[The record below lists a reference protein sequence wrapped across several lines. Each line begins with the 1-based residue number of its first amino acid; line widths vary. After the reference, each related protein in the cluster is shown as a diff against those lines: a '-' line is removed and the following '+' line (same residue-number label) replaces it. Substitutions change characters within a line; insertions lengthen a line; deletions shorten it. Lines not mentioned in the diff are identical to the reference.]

1 MSTALYRR
9 YRPETFDEV
18 IGQEHVTEP
27 LKAAIERGR
36 INHAYLFSGP
46 RGCGKTTSARILARC
61 LNCEKGP
68 TPVPC
73 GECPSCLDLANG
85 GPGSLDVVEI
95 DAASHNG
102 VDDAR
107 DLRERAI
114 YAPARDR
121 YKVFILDEAHMVTS
135 QGFNALLKIVE
146 EPPPHIKFIFAT
158 TEPEKVIGTIRSRTH
173 HYPFRLVPPE
183 ALGNYL
189 EELCRREDVQ
199 VDKGVLPLVVRAG
212 GGSVRDT
219 LSVLDQL
226 IAGSGPGGVDYATAV
241 ALLGY
246 TPDSLLSDIVD
257 AFSAGDGAGVY
268 RAIERVIESGQDPRR
283 FVEDLLERMRD
294 LIVIHAA
301 PEAAHA
307 FLPEVPPDRL
317 ERLTLQARG
326 FGQAE
331 LSRAAD
337 ILNQGLTEMS
347 GATSPR
353 LQLELI
359 AARILLPA
367 SGRSRDAVLSR
378 VERME
383 RRIGMSASGAGGTVP
398 GATEPASAGA
408 GSMGAGTTGAGQ
420 SGGAASTGGPGAGQG
435 GGQPGGAG
443 QHGGG
448 HVSDGTGAQGSGQ
461 SSPQSAQAG
470 GPSSMGAQ
478 APAGGQSPAP
488 DDFDEL
494 TAIAAAAESM
504 LNDTPAAEPRGAAQ
518 SGGPQAG
525 AGQPPGARQQPDGR
539 SGGAQQGEP
548 SPHETSTRDSL
559 PRESR
564 PDSEP
569 GPSRHDSSQREARPA
584 PEPGGSQPQEY
595 SGPDRDPRPEAA
607 PRQETGSGH
616 EASSRPEQASSQRSD
631 QRGGD
636 LADGS
641 RADDSHAA
649 DGRGHADGRAR
660 GAADVRTGALNQTRY
675 EESSSGQGAQRGN
688 GNGSPESSDRDASTS
703 VDESTPA
710 AAQASS
716 AVPSSDGMGAGGVSG
731 VGGGDSGT
739 GGVGAGGIGGEI
751 EAIRRAWPNILAA
764 VEKRSRLTRAIIAA
778 NAIPQ
783 SFSDGVVYLGFNNA
797 GSVQGFQ
804 QRDHAAKLAM
814 AINDVLGI
822 DARIDI
828 GDVGRIGGNSGGPVS
843 SGGSAPTGGQG
854 SPASQQNRG
863 PGSDFRRPSPE
874 EVAAVVGTR
883 EVDKPQVDREKFW
896 ETGDAPQGPWSSDD
910 EEGETAPRPEP
921 ADDSALTASTPDET
935 DKGASPGADGEA
947 TGTDGVASNIPDAAP
962 NVEDASAREDMQTAA
977 GSEPVFG
984 GDSDDAGQGI
994 DGSGD
999 THRNSDS
1006 AASNDDDLVVPDLS
1020 DEDFFGPSTGSGHA
1034 TASEPPAS
1042 QRNASDSVPVHDARS
1057 TDAESS
1063 GAQATD
1069 LQSTMGQSSQSAESG
1084 SANDGSTHRTDEVG
1098 EEPMEYVQ
1106 PRWEEP
1112 VWHDAP
1118 QQSGPTDGEMDSTS
1132 AGSGAVDVGAVV
1144 VPPPED
1150 DDLDYLGAYADP
1162 DADFTGQGGA
1172 APGAGQ
1178 AGVAPGSNDASNRTG
1193 NQPSSQPAGGGAK
1206 PFKSRFAA
1214 IAERHGMDAGAYSAP
1229 SAPPR
1234 NPTPTP
1240 TSASEAP
1247 GSGPVEDEYDPET
1260 DLDIT
1265 DAPQVGVAV
1274 IAKVLGGEIIDERD
1288 V

>member
-18 IGQEHVTEP
+18 IGQEHVTDP

-61 LNCEKGP
+61 LNCVQGP

-73 GECPSCLDLANG
+73 GECPSCQDLANG

-183 ALGNYL
+183 ALGNYMDD
-189 EELCRREDVQ
+189 LCSREGVQ
-199 VDKGVLPLVVRAG
+199 VAKGVLPLVVRAG

-226 IAGSGPGGVDYATAV
+226 IAGSGPDGVDYAGAI

-257 AFSAGDGAGVY
+257 AFSAGDGGGVY
-268 RAIERVIESGQDPRR
+268 RAVERVIESGQDPRR

-294 LIVIHAA
+294 LIVINAA

-326 FGQAE
+326 FGQGE

-337 ILNQGLTEMS
+337 LLNQGLTEMS

-359 AARILLPA
+359 CARILLPG

-383 RRIGMSASGAGGTVP
+383 RRIGMSASGTAANIPPAQQEGAVHSGGSTQ
-398 GATEPASAGA
+398 
-408 GSMGAGTTGAGQ
+408 Q
-420 SGGAASTGGPGAGQG
+420 SGSAQPGGFTQQG
-435 GGQPGGAG
+435 GGQGSA
-443 QHGGG
+443 
-448 HVSDGTGAQGSGQ
+448 AQTD
-461 SSPQSAQAG
+461 SA
-470 GPSSMGAQ
+470 
-478 APAGGQSPAP
+478 SPAQERTQTAQTP
-488 DDFDEL
+488 SGAPRDDFDDLAEM
-494 TAIAAAAESM
+494 AVAAESM
-504 LNDTPAAEPRGAAQ
+504 LNEPPRSAPANRSQEDPSQSADTPQSASGAADEQTPGRGAQDTRSTAPSGAAPREQRVSEPEPQEQTARTRDAQ
-518 SGGPQAG
+518 TPGQQTPDAQAPSPQTPAPQTASPQVHDGESASGPSQKTASEADSAPEGDAVAG
-525 AGQPPGARQQPDGR
+525 AG
-539 SGGAQQGEP
+539 
-548 SPHETSTRDSL
+548 
-559 PRESR
+559 
-564 PDSEP
+564 
-569 GPSRHDSSQREARPA
+569 
-584 PEPGGSQPQEY
+584 
-595 SGPDRDPRPEAA
+595 
-607 PRQETGSGH
+607 
-616 EASSRPEQASSQRSD
+616 
-631 QRGGD
+631 
-636 LADGS
+636 
-641 RADDSHAA
+641 
-649 DGRGHADGRAR
+649 
-660 GAADVRTGALNQTRY
+660 N
-675 EESSSGQGAQRGN
+675 
-688 GNGSPESSDRDASTS
+688 
-703 VDESTPA
+703 
-710 AAQASS
+710 
-716 AVPSSDGMGAGGVSG
+716 
-731 VGGGDSGT
+731 
-739 GGVGAGGIGGEI
+739 IGGEI
-751 EAIRRAWPNILAA
+751 EAIRRAWPSILAA

-822 DARIDI
+822 QARIDI
-828 GDVGRIGGNSGGPVS
+828 GDVGRIGGNSGGNS
-843 SGGSAPTGGQG
+843 GSASGGKGASAPVMNDSTG
-854 SPASQQNRG
+854 SRG
-863 PGSDFRRPSPE
+863 PAPSQRRPSPQ

-883 EVDKPQVDREKFW
+883 EVDKPQVDHEKFW
-896 ETGDAPQGPWSSDD
+896 EPGGSPQGPWSDDD
-910 EEGETAPRPEP
+910 EEGEPPAVHETPQPPTDSEPSFDASRDAHDSPNSQAEP
-921 ADDSALTASTPDET
+921 ADEPASRERSTTNAQSVSDRAPAPDLAPVSADHSHVTEES
-935 DKGASPGADGEA
+935 
-947 TGTDGVASNIPDAAP
+947 
-962 NVEDASAREDMQTAA
+962 A
-977 GSEPVFG
+977 GSEAPAVEAPASPAPVSG
-984 GDSDDAGQGI
+984 EGVADA
-994 DGSGD
+994 DV
-999 THRNSDS
+999 
-1006 AASNDDDLVVPDLS
+1006 VVPDLS
-1020 DEDFFGPSTGSGHA
+1020 DDDFFSDHSAAASDQQPDTDPQADTDLQSGHA
-1034 TASEPPAS
+1034 TQAVSDGPGPP
-1042 QRNASDSVPVHDARS
+1042 DA
-1057 TDAESS
+1057 S
-1063 GAQATD
+1063 GAPDAPT
-1069 LQSTMGQSSQSAESG
+1069 
-1084 SANDGSTHRTDEVG
+1084 
-1098 EEPMEYVQ
+1098 EYVQ

-1112 VWHDAP
+1112 TWHDAP
-1118 QQSGPTDGEMDSTS
+1118 SEAAPTHSDPPGAETEPSDPIDESTS
-1132 AGSGAVDVGAVV
+1132 AGSGAVEVGALV

-1150 DDLDYLGAYADP
+1150 DDLDVLGDYAD
-1162 DADFTGQGGA
+1162 ADLGMPESA
-1172 APGAGQ
+1172 A
-1178 AGVAPGSNDASNRTG
+1178 
-1193 NQPSSQPAGGGAK
+1193 QPPPRSQPQAPSAQSARPQGNGGAK

-1214 IAERHGMDAGAYSAP
+1214 LAEKHGGNTSQP
-1229 SAPPR
+1229 SAETAGDGYPP
-1234 NPTPTP
+1234 N
-1240 TSASEAP
+1240 AG
-1247 GSGPVEDEYDPET
+1247 GSVSGGGAIDADVDAQPQNAGTDEDEYDPET
-1260 DLDIT
+1260 DLDVSE
-1265 DAPQVGVAV
+1265 APQIGVAV
-1274 IAKVLGGEIIDERD
+1274 IARVLGGEIIDERE

>member
-18 IGQEHVTEP
+18 IGQEHVTDP

-61 LNCEKGP
+61 LNCEQGP

-73 GECPSCLDLANG
+73 GECPSCRDLANG

-189 EELCRREDVQ
+189 EELCARENVQ
-199 VDKGVLPLVVRAG
+199 VAKGVLPLVVRAG

-226 IAGSGPGGVDYATAV
+226 IAGSGPDGVDYGRAV

-268 RAIERVIESGQDPRR
+268 RAVERVIESGQDPRR
-283 FVEDLLERMRD
+283 FVEDLLERFRD

-317 ERLTLQARG
+317 ERLTLQANG
-326 FGQAE
+326 FGQGE

-337 ILNQGLTEMS
+337 LLNVGLTEMS

-359 AARILLPA
+359 CARILLPG

-383 RRIGMSASGAGGTVP
+383 RRIGMSATGVAANRPPAQTPDQGADQGAGPGAPAGGT
-398 GATEPASAGA
+398 GQGQAPAADQGHASGRPSAD
-408 GSMGAGTTGAGQ
+408 
-420 SGGAASTGGPGAGQG
+420 GAGQG
-435 GGQPGGAG
+435 
-443 QHGGG
+443 
-448 HVSDGTGAQGSGQ
+448 
-461 SSPQSAQAG
+461 
-470 GPSSMGAQ
+470 Q
-478 APAGGQSPAP
+478 APAANAPAGQSQSAAH
-488 DDFDEL
+488 DDFDDI
-494 TAIAAAAESM
+494 AAMAAAAESM
-504 LNDTPAAEPRGAAQ
+504 LNEPVAQPGQQSEQGQQRHTESEPASQSEPQ
-518 SGGPQAG
+518 SQTADAGP
-525 AGQPPGARQQPDGR
+525 RQQPAEGPRSADVGR
-539 SGGAQQGEP
+539 PAQEQQPSADSSPEP
-548 SPHETSTRDSL
+548 SVEAAGAPRTESQSLQDSQQ
-559 PRESR
+559 RYD
-564 PDSEP
+564 PDGASA
-569 GPSRHDSSQREARPA
+569 PSSATDSAPADQHQRQMTEQAAA
-584 PEPGGSQPQEY
+584 PEATSV
-595 SGPDRDPRPEAA
+595 A
-607 PRQETGSGH
+607 GSG
-616 EASSRPEQASSQRSD
+616 D
-631 QRGGD
+631 
-636 LADGS
+636 
-641 RADDSHAA
+641 
-649 DGRGHADGRAR
+649 
-660 GAADVRTGALNQTRY
+660 
-675 EESSSGQGAQRGN
+675 
-688 GNGSPESSDRDASTS
+688 
-703 VDESTPA
+703 
-710 AAQASS
+710 
-716 AVPSSDGMGAGGVSG
+716 
-731 VGGGDSGT
+731 
-739 GGVGAGGIGGEI
+739 IGGEI
-751 EAIRRAWPNILAA
+751 EAIRRAWPSILAS

-804 QRDHAAKLAM
+804 QRDHAAKLAA

-822 DARIDI
+822 QARIDI
-828 GDVGRIGGNSGGPVS
+828 GDVGRIGGGSAGGGSQGKGSSAPPVNDSGGNHGP
-843 SGGSAPTGGQG
+843 AP
-854 SPASQQNRG
+854 SQ
-863 PGSDFRRPSPE
+863 RRPSPQ

-883 EVDKPQVDREKFW
+883 EVDKPQVDHEKFW
-896 ETGDAPQGPWSSDD
+896 EPSGPTQGAWSSDD
-910 EEGETAPRPEP
+910 EEGEQPGPQTESTTHEDSFVSAEP
-921 ADDSALTASTPDET
+921 ADEPSA
-935 DKGASPGADGEA
+935 EA
-947 TGTDGVASNIPDAAP
+947 EQSGTDGVSATSPQDGADSAGDSAP
-962 NVEDASAREDMQTAA
+962 EAEN
-977 GSEPVFG
+977 EPV
-984 GDSDDAGQGI
+984 AE
-994 DGSGD
+994 
-999 THRNSDS
+999 S
-1006 AASNDDDLVVPDLS
+1006 APVPENAPASSVAPDVVVPDLS
-1020 DEDFFGPSTGSGHA
+1020 DDDFFGPPADAASESPGDGPAAPGPADDFDRSGPDHHQG
-1034 TASEPPAS
+1034 TASAG
-1042 QRNASDSVPVHDARS
+1042 
-1057 TDAESS
+1057 SS
-1063 GAQATD
+1063 GFAGD
-1069 LQSTMGQSSQSAESG
+1069 S
-1084 SANDGSTHRTDEVG
+1084 
-1098 EEPMEYVQ
+1098 PMEYVE

-1112 VWHDAP
+1112 SWNDGPSPIDPAPVDAASP
-1118 QQSGPTDGEMDSTS
+1118 GTAAVDIDETS

-1144 VPPPED
+1144 VPPPD
-1150 DDLDYLGAYADP
+1150 DDLDYPDLG
-1162 DADFTGQGGA
+1162 DASSDFGGGA
-1172 APGAGQ
+1172 F
-1178 AGVAPGSNDASNRTG
+1178 D
-1193 NQPSSQPAGGGAK
+1193 QPAPALQSPPPAHGGEAK

-1214 IAERHGMDAGAYSAP
+1214 LAEKHGVTTTPPAGSGYGSAP
-1229 SAPPR
+1229 QT
-1234 NPTPTP
+1234 NPAGGT
-1240 TSASEAP
+1240 AP
-1247 GSGPVEDEYDPET
+1247 GAASVPGSNPSPQRSGSDEDEYDPET
-1260 DLDIT
+1260 DLDVSE
-1265 DAPQVGVAV
+1265 APQMGVDV
-1274 IAKVLGGEIIDERD
+1274 IARVLGGEIIDERE

>member
-27 LKAAIERGR
+27 LKAAIDRGR

-73 GECPSCLDLANG
+73 GECPSCRDLANG

-226 IAGSGPGGVDYATAV
+226 IAGSGPNGVDYATAV

-367 SGRSRDAVLSR
+367 SVRSRDAVLSR

-383 RRIGMSASGAGGTVP
+383 RRIGMSASGSGGNVPPQAGG
-398 GATEPASAGA
+398 
-408 GSMGAGTTGAGQ
+408 Q
-420 SGGAASTGGPGAGQG
+420 GQG
-435 GGQPGGAG
+435 G
-443 QHGGG
+443 
-448 HVSDGTGAQGSGQ
+448 AQGV
-461 SSPQSAQAG
+461 PQSAAAQGGAPQEAAGPRGNGPQGVGPQSGSTSAGSGSVESPSVGAGAPTGRAGAPGQSPG
-470 GPSSMGAQ
+470 GPSSA
-478 APAGGQSPAP
+478 PAP

-494 TAIAAAAESM
+494 TAAAAAAESL
-504 LNDTPAAEPRGAAQ
+504 LNDTPAPAAPASASPAHGADRKPAPMQNRPAQTERASQDDQPRGAAGDDQSRGVSSDDQRREAPAADQRSGRVPQARQ
-518 SGGPQAG
+518 SGQTPQAQPPADQHASSG
-525 AGQPPGARQQPDGR
+525 RSNQEQAPTGQQPMREAAAGQTSASSPAGGTSSNDRAANDSAAN
-539 SGGAQQGEP
+539 SGGGRTDA
-548 SPHETSTRDSL
+548 
-559 PRESR
+559 
-564 PDSEP
+564 
-569 GPSRHDSSQREARPA
+569 EA
-584 PEPGGSQPQEY
+584 PQ
-595 SGPDRDPRPEAA
+595 S
-607 PRQETGSGH
+607 
-616 EASSRPEQASSQRSD
+616 
-631 QRGGD
+631 
-636 LADGS
+636 
-641 RADDSHAA
+641 
-649 DGRGHADGRAR
+649 
-660 GAADVRTGALNQTRY
+660 
-675 EESSSGQGAQRGN
+675 
-688 GNGSPESSDRDASTS
+688 
-703 VDESTPA
+703 PA
-710 AAQASS
+710 AASQ
-716 AVPSSDGMGAGGVSG
+716 SG
-731 VGGGDSGT
+731 PA
-739 GGVGAGGIGGEI
+739 GAGGIGGEI
-751 EAIRRAWPNILAA
+751 EAIRRAWPSILAA

-804 QRDHAAKLAM
+804 QRDHAAKLAT

-828 GDVGRIGGNSGGPVS
+828 GDVGRIGGNSGGAP
-843 SGGSAPTGGQG
+843 GGGTG
-854 SPASQQNRG
+854 SPAPQQNQNRG
-863 PGSDFRRPSPE
+863 PGTEFRRPSPE

-896 ETGDAPQGPWSSDD
+896 ETGDAPQGPWSADD
-910 EEGETAPRPEP
+910 EEGETGPRPEST
-921 ADDSALTASTPDET
+921 DDSARDEPSEVRAGQGGAGAESSNAAAAPAETASSDFPVDTSGAGDVNAADAET
-935 DKGASPGADGEA
+935 DPVSSAQPASRPEQGASPFG
-947 TGTDGVASNIPDAAP
+947 GTDAP
-962 NVEDASAREDMQTAA
+962 SH
-977 GSEPVFG
+977 SEEPSVSQPSSPV
-984 GDSDDAGQGI
+984 DDI
-994 DGSGD
+994 
-999 THRNSDS
+999 
-1006 AASNDDDLVVPDLS
+1006 VVPDLS
-1020 DEDFFGPSTGSGHA
+1020 DEDFFGPSGGGA
-1034 TASEPPAS
+1034 NPAS
-1042 QRNASDSVPVHDARS
+1042 SVPSPAQEPTPAFDSTARGG
-1057 TDAESS
+1057 ESES
-1063 GAQATD
+1063 YG
-1069 LQSTMGQSSQSAESG
+1069 GQSSRDFS
-1084 SANDGSTHRTDEVG
+1084 DD
-1098 EEPMEYVQ
+1098 EPMEYVQ

-1118 QQSGPTDGEMDSTS
+1118 QQSAPAGDDADSTS

-1150 DDLDYLGAYADP
+1150 DEGDYLGAYGDS
-1162 DADFTGQGGA
+1162 DIDSGGA
-1172 APGAGQ
+1172 GIANGAQGNAHPQGSGSGSPTAPA
-1178 AGVAPGSNDASNRTG
+1178 ARAN
-1193 NQPSSQPAGGGAK
+1193 GAK

-1214 IAERHGMDAGAYSAP
+1214 IAERHGMDTGGYSAGI
-1229 SAPPR
+1229 SGTGSGGFDAPA
-1234 NPTPTP
+1234 P
-1240 TSASEAP
+1240 TSAAAP
-1247 GSGPVEDEYDPET
+1247 VDAQPTGSGRDEDEYDPET

>member
-27 LKAAIERGR
+27 LKAAIDRGR

-73 GECPSCLDLANG
+73 GECPSCRDLANG

-226 IAGSGPGGVDYATAV
+226 IAGSGPNGVDYATAV

-383 RRIGMSASGAGGTVP
+383 RRIGMSASGSGGNVPPQAGG
-398 GATEPASAGA
+398 
-408 GSMGAGTTGAGQ
+408 
-420 SGGAASTGGPGAGQG
+420 QG
-435 GGQPGGAG
+435 PGGA
-443 QHGGG
+443 
-448 HVSDGTGAQGSGQ
+448 QGV
-461 SSPQSAQAG
+461 PQSAATQGGAPQEAAG
-470 GPSSMGAQ
+470 ARGNGPQGVGPQSGSTSAESASVESPSVGAGAQ
-478 APAGGQSPAP
+478 TGRAGAPGQSPVAPLSAPAP

-494 TAIAAAAESM
+494 TAAAAAAESL
-504 LNDTPAAEPRGAAQ
+504 LNDTPAPASTSSAPASASPAHGADRKPAPMQNRPAQTERASQDDQPRGAAGDDQSRGVSSDDQRREAPAADQRSGRVPQARQ
-518 SGGPQAG
+518 SGQTPQAQPPADQHASSG
-525 AGQPPGARQQPDGR
+525 RSNQEQAPTGQQPMREAAAGQTSASSPAGGTSSNDRAANDSAAN
-539 SGGAQQGEP
+539 SGGGRTDAEP
-548 SPHETSTRDSL
+548 PQSPAA
-559 PRESR
+559 ESQ
-564 PDSEP
+564 P
-569 GPSRHDSSQREARPA
+569 GPA
-584 PEPGGSQPQEY
+584 
-595 SGPDRDPRPEAA
+595 
-607 PRQETGSGH
+607 
-616 EASSRPEQASSQRSD
+616 
-631 QRGGD
+631 
-636 LADGS
+636 
-641 RADDSHAA
+641 
-649 DGRGHADGRAR
+649 
-660 GAADVRTGALNQTRY
+660 
-675 EESSSGQGAQRGN
+675 
-688 GNGSPESSDRDASTS
+688 
-703 VDESTPA
+703 
-710 AAQASS
+710 
-716 AVPSSDGMGAGGVSG
+716 
-731 VGGGDSGT
+731 
-739 GGVGAGGIGGEI
+739 GAGGIGGEI
-751 EAIRRAWPNILAA
+751 EAIRRAWPSILAA

-804 QRDHAAKLAM
+804 QRDHAAKLAT

-828 GDVGRIGGNSGGPVS
+828 GDVGRIGGNSGGAP
-843 SGGSAPTGGQG
+843 GGGTG
-854 SPASQQNRG
+854 SPAPQQNQNRG
-863 PGSDFRRPSPE
+863 PGTEFRRPSPE

-896 ETGDAPQGPWSSDD
+896 ETGDAPQGPWSADD
-910 EEGETAPRPEP
+910 EEGETGPRPEA
-921 ADDSALTASTPDET
+921 ADDSARDEPPEARAGQGDAGAESSNAAAAPAETASSDLRVDSSGAGDVNAAEAET
-935 DKGASPGADGEA
+935 DPGSSAQPASRPEQGASPFG
-947 TGTDGVASNIPDAAP
+947 GTDAP
-962 NVEDASAREDMQTAA
+962 SH
-977 GSEPVFG
+977 SEEPSVSQPSSPV
-984 GDSDDAGQGI
+984 DDI
-994 DGSGD
+994 
-999 THRNSDS
+999 
-1006 AASNDDDLVVPDLS
+1006 VVPDLS
-1020 DEDFFGPSTGSGHA
+1020 DEDFFGPSGGGA
-1034 TASEPPAS
+1034 NPAS
-1042 QRNASDSVPVHDARS
+1042 SVPSPAQEPTPAFDS
-1057 TDAESS
+1057 TTRGGESES
-1063 GAQATD
+1063 HG
-1069 LQSTMGQSSQSAESG
+1069 GQSSRDFS
-1084 SANDGSTHRTDEVG
+1084 DD
-1098 EEPMEYVQ
+1098 EPMEYVQ

-1118 QQSGPTDGEMDSTS
+1118 QQSAPAGDDADSTS

-1150 DDLDYLGAYADP
+1150 DEGDYLGAYGDS
-1162 DADFTGQGGA
+1162 DLDSGGA
-1172 APGAGQ
+1172 GIANGAQGNAYPQGSTNGSASAP
-1178 AGVAPGSNDASNRTG
+1178 AS
-1193 NQPSSQPAGGGAK
+1193 GAK

-1214 IAERHGMDAGAYSAP
+1214 IAERHGMDTGGYSAG
-1229 SAPPR
+1229 SSGTGSGGFDAPA
-1234 NPTPTP
+1234 P
-1240 TSASEAP
+1240 TSAAAP
-1247 GSGPVEDEYDPET
+1247 VDAQPTGSGRDEDEYDPET

-1274 IAKVLGGEIIDERD
+1274 IAKVLGGEIIDERE

>member
-68 TPVPC
+68 TPTPC
-73 GECPSCLDLANG
+73 GECPSCRDLANG

-189 EELCRREDVQ
+189 EELCARENVQ

-226 IAGSGPGGVDYATAV
+226 IAGSGPNGVDYATAV

-359 AARILLPA
+359 CARILLPA
-367 SGRSRDAVLSR
+367 TTRSRDAVLSR

-383 RRIGMSASGAGGTVP
+383 RRIGMSASG
-398 GATEPASAGA
+398 
-408 GSMGAGTTGAGQ
+408 
-420 SGGAASTGGPGAGQG
+420 SGGAVPQAVPQIPAEAVGPGAGAAGQGAGAPVG
-435 GGQPGGAG
+435 GGQSGPGG
-443 QHGGG
+443 QGGAP
-448 HVSDGTGAQGSGQ
+448 VDGGR
-461 SSPQSAQAG
+461 G
-470 GPSSMGAQ
+470 G
-478 APAGGQSPAP
+478 APAGAGGGGSAQGAGSVTDSAP

-504 LNDTPAAEPRGAAQ
+504 LNDAPAGDYAPRGGSGPAPGSVPAGNSGPTGNSVPAGNSGPAGNSAPERFASESPAPGAEEARNSSGAGADSRADADHRVSPRPGPNEPSEHGRSEYGPAEHGPTGHGPTERGPADARPTDVRPTDSRPVDSRSADPRQGQPQQ
-518 SGGPQAG
+518 SAGQRPQDSQPMHAHPGPQG
-525 AGQPPGARQQPDGR
+525 PGHGQR
-539 SGGAQQGEP
+539 SDSSE
-548 SPHETSTRDSL
+548 STRQGDAGEQ
-559 PRESR
+559 R
-564 PDSEP
+564 
-569 GPSRHDSSQREARPA
+569 SS
-584 PEPGGSQPQEY
+584 
-595 SGPDRDPRPEAA
+595 DPRPTSPSAD
-607 PRQETGSGH
+607 
-616 EASSRPEQASSQRSD
+616 RP
-631 QRGGD
+631 
-636 LADGS
+636 
-641 RADDSHAA
+641 SHPDAQCPDPAA
-649 DGRGHADGRAR
+649 D
-660 GAADVRTGALNQTRY
+660 
-675 EESSSGQGAQRGN
+675 ESSA
-688 GNGSPESSDRDASTS
+688 TS
-703 VDESTPA
+703 APA
-710 AAQASS
+710 AS
-716 AVPSSDGMGAGGVSG
+716 GA
-731 VGGGDSGT
+731 
-739 GGVGAGGIGGEI
+739 GAGGIGGEI
-751 EAIRRAWPNILAA
+751 EAIRRAWPSILAA

-783 SFSDGVVYLGFNNA
+783 SFADGVVYLGFNNA

-822 DARIDI
+822 EARIDI
-828 GDVGRIGGNSGGPVS
+828 GDVGRIGGNQGGS
-843 SGGSAPTGGQG
+843 SGGHDPSGPGQNPTGG
-854 SPASQQNRG
+854 NRG
-863 PGSDFRRPSPE
+863 PSADFRRPSPQ

-883 EVDKPQVDREKFW
+883 EVDKPQVDHEKFW
-896 ETGDAPQGPWSSDD
+896 ETGDSPQGPWSSDD
-910 EEGETAPRPEP
+910 EEGESP
-921 ADDSALTASTPDET
+921 AQPGASENSAEAEDAADSAPAAPS
-935 DKGASPGADGEA
+935 ADGS
-947 TGTDGVASNIPDAAP
+947 TGSV
-962 NVEDASAREDMQTAA
+962 
-977 GSEPVFG
+977 
-984 GDSDDAGQGI
+984 DSVSDQ
-994 DGSGD
+994 
-999 THRNSDS
+999 SDS
-1006 AASNDDDLVVPDLS
+1006 APTDPDAGAAPVDTDIAPADSDIVVPDLS
-1020 DEDFFGPSTGSGHA
+1020 DEDFFGPSSTGTGTGAPDGGDSAVGEAASSEVETNAA
-1034 TASEPPAS
+1034 T
-1042 QRNASDSVPVHDARS
+1042 DSRAD
-1057 TDAESS
+1057 ESS
-1063 GAQATD
+1063 TAGWTHSAVSGQGTGQGIGA
-1069 LQSTMGQSSQSAESG
+1069 STSADDESG
-1084 SANDGSTHRTDEVG
+1084 D
-1098 EEPMEYVQ
+1098 EPMEYVQ

-1118 QQSGPTDGEMDSTS
+1118 QQSGPAAADVDSTS

-1162 DADFTGQGGA
+1162 DVDFSGQGS
-1172 APGAGQ
+1172 AGQ
-1178 AGVAPGSNDASNRTG
+1178 SA
-1193 NQPSSQPAGGGAK
+1193 PSSIPEPAPTGATGTSAAAK

-1214 IAERHGMDAGAYSAP
+1214 IAERHGMDTGGAVAQNSRGDGGA
-1229 SAPPR
+1229 
-1234 NPTPTP
+1234 P
-1240 TSASEAP
+1240 TSGSPGGFAP
-1247 GSGPVEDEYDPET
+1247 QRDTAPEPPSSRSMEDEYDPET
-1260 DLDIT
+1260 DLDIS
-1265 DAPQVGVAV
+1265 DAPQVGVSV

>member
-18 IGQEHVTEP
+18 IGQEHVTDP

-61 LNCEKGP
+61 LNCAKGP

-73 GECPSCLDLANG
+73 GECPSCEDLANG

-189 EELCRREDVQ
+189 EELCGREGVQ
-199 VDKGVLPLVVRAG
+199 VAKGVLPLVVRAG

-226 IAGSGPGGVDYATAV
+226 IAGSGPDGVDYAGAI

-257 AFSAGDGAGVY
+257 SFSAGDGGGVY
-268 RAIERVIESGQDPRR
+268 RAVERVIESGQDPRR

-294 LIVIHAA
+294 LIVINAA

-326 FGQAE
+326 FGQGE

-337 ILNQGLTEMS
+337 LLNQGLTEMS

-359 AARILLPA
+359 CARILLPG

-383 RRIGMSASGAGGTVP
+383 RRIGMSASGTAANIPPAPQEGTAQTGGTAQTVAGGQQQESDP
-398 GATEPASAGA
+398 QAGA
-408 GSMGAGTTGAGQ
+408 VPRAAGQ
-420 SGGAASTGGPGAGQG
+420 DAA
-435 GGQPGGAG
+435 
-443 QHGGG
+443 
-448 HVSDGTGAQGSGQ
+448 AQSNSAQ
-461 SSPQSAQAG
+461 SSPNRAQSSPTQVPAAQ
-470 GPSSMGAQ
+470 SSNQ
-478 APAGGQSPAP
+478 APR
-488 DDFDEL
+488 DDFDDLAEM
-494 TAIAAAAESM
+494 AVAAESM
-504 LNDTPAAEPRGAAQ
+504 LNEPPTPAPADSPQEVQSSQSEEKPRQQPVAEPAPQEQTSQPQAPANQ
-518 SGGPQAG
+518 SPATTNPSPQTQSERARTPQPQREQVTNAPSQESGPEADSVSETGTVAG
-525 AGQPPGARQQPDGR
+525 AG
-539 SGGAQQGEP
+539 
-548 SPHETSTRDSL
+548 
-559 PRESR
+559 
-564 PDSEP
+564 
-569 GPSRHDSSQREARPA
+569 
-584 PEPGGSQPQEY
+584 
-595 SGPDRDPRPEAA
+595 
-607 PRQETGSGH
+607 
-616 EASSRPEQASSQRSD
+616 
-631 QRGGD
+631 
-636 LADGS
+636 
-641 RADDSHAA
+641 
-649 DGRGHADGRAR
+649 
-660 GAADVRTGALNQTRY
+660 N
-675 EESSSGQGAQRGN
+675 
-688 GNGSPESSDRDASTS
+688 
-703 VDESTPA
+703 
-710 AAQASS
+710 
-716 AVPSSDGMGAGGVSG
+716 
-731 VGGGDSGT
+731 
-739 GGVGAGGIGGEI
+739 IGGEI
-751 EAIRRAWPNILAA
+751 EAIRRAWPSILAA

-783 SFSDGVVYLGFNNA
+783 SYSDGVVYLGFNNA

-822 DARIDI
+822 QARIDI
-828 GDVGRIGGNSGGPVS
+828 GDVGRIGGNSSQSDAGGGT
-843 SGGSAPTGGQG
+843 SGKGASAPTMNETTG
-854 SPASQQNRG
+854 NRG
-863 PGSDFRRPSPE
+863 PAPAQRRPSPQ

-883 EVDKPQVDREKFW
+883 EVDKPQVDHDKFW
-896 ETGDAPQGPWSSDD
+896 ETGGSPQGPWSDDD
-910 EEGETAPRPEP
+910 EEGEQPATHEAPQSPTDSETDPSAETPSGAHGNQGSQAEP
-921 ADDSALTASTPDET
+921 AGMSASSEEFTQDDESAPEAPAPDESGSGAPAVDDSTSEDTASAHQSSAAQEAEMPVSDE
-935 DKGASPGADGEA
+935 P
-947 TGTDGVASNIPDAAP
+947 AP
-962 NVEDASAREDMQTAA
+962 
-977 GSEPVFG
+977 
-984 GDSDDAGQGI
+984 DSDI
-994 DGSGD
+994 
-999 THRNSDS
+999 
-1006 AASNDDDLVVPDLS
+1006 VVPDLS
-1020 DEDFFGPSTGSGHA
+1020 DDDFFSGPSDYESDQQSETDSQVH
-1034 TASEPPAS
+1034 TASHAHSESQAAS
-1042 QRNASDSVPVHDARS
+1042 EA
-1057 TDAESS
+1057 
-1063 GAQATD
+1063 
-1069 LQSTMGQSSQSAESG
+1069 
-1084 SANDGSTHRTDEVG
+1084 
-1098 EEPMEYVQ
+1098 PMEYVQ

-1112 VWHDAP
+1112 TWHD
-1118 QQSGPTDGEMDSTS
+1118 GPSDGPPNLGDSPDGDAQRTDPSDESTS
-1132 AGSGAVDVGAVV
+1132 AGSGAVEVGALI

-1150 DDLDYLGAYADP
+1150 DDLDFLGDYAD
-1162 DADFTGQGGA
+1162 ADMGLSDSA
-1172 APGAGQ
+1172 AQSTAQ
-1178 AGVAPGSNDASNRTG
+1178 
-1193 NQPSSQPAGGGAK
+1193 SQPQAPAPQSTRAQGHGGAK

-1214 IAERHGMDAGAYSAP
+1214 LAEKHGGSTPQPPATTEGNGYPQNANGLLTGNAANDADT
-1229 SAPPR
+1229 
-1234 NPTPTP
+1234 NDQTQ
-1240 TSASEAP
+1240 
-1247 GSGPVEDEYDPET
+1247 GSGSDEDEYDPET
-1260 DLDIT
+1260 DLDISE
-1265 DAPQVGVAV
+1265 APQIGVAV
-1274 IAKVLGGEIIDERD
+1274 IARVLGGEIIDERE

>member
-383 RRIGMSASGAGGTVP
+383 RRIGMSASGSGGTVP
-398 GATEPASAGA
+398 AQAGPEATGDGSTGA
-408 GSMGAGTTGAGQ
+408 GSMNAGQTSASQGSGAGQ
-420 SGGAASTGGPGAGQG
+420 SAVQH
-435 GGQPGGAG
+435 GGAG
-443 QHGGG
+443 
-448 HVSDGTGAQGSGQ
+448 SQGSAQ
-461 SSPQSAQAG
+461 PSPQSAQAG

-478 APAGGQSPAP
+478 APAGGQSSVP

-504 LNDTPAAEPRGAAQ
+504 LNDTPAAETRGAVQ
-518 SGGPQAG
+518 SGGPQVG
-525 AGQPPGARQQPDGR
+525 TGQQPDGR

-548 SPHETSTRDSL
+548 SSGETSSRDSL

-564 PDSEP
+564 PDSES

-584 PEPGGSQPQEY
+584 PESGGAQQQRHA
-595 SGPDRDPRPEAA
+595 GPERDSRHEAGPRP
-607 PRQETGSGH
+607 ETGSGP
-616 EASSRPEQASSQRSD
+616 AQSSSQLSD
-631 QRGGD
+631 QRAGD
-636 LADGS
+636 RADGS
-641 RADDSHAA
+641 RADDSHAG

-660 GAADVRTGALNQTRY
+660 GAADVRTGAPNQTRT
-675 EESSSGQGAQRGN
+675 EESPLAQAAQRGN
-688 GNGSPESSDRDASTS
+688 GNGSSDSRDRSTGPQTS
-703 VDESTPA
+703 TAADEPTSTA
-710 AAQASS
+710 ATASS
-716 AVPSSDGMGAGGVSG
+716 AAASSSTEGANTGGTDGAGAGA
-731 VGGGDSGT
+731 
-739 GGVGAGGIGGEI
+739 GAGGIGGEI

-822 DARIDI
+822 EARIDI
-828 GDVGRIGGNSGGPVS
+828 GDVGRIGGNSGGPVA
-843 SGGSAPTGGQG
+843 SGSSAPSGGQG
-854 SPASQQNRG
+854 SPVSQQNRG

-935 DKGASPGADGEA
+935 EVETDRDVAQGVDGEA
-947 TGTDGVASNIPDAAP
+947 TGVDGVASSVPDAAS
-962 NVEDASAREDMQTAA
+962 NVEDASARERADMPTAA
-977 GSEPVFG
+977 GSEPVFV
-984 GDSDDAGQGI
+984 GDSDDAGQGV

-999 THRNSDS
+999 THRNADS
-1006 AASNDDDLVVPDLS
+1006 AASSDDDLVVPDLS
-1020 DEDFFGPSTGSGHA
+1020 DEDFFGPSTGSGPA

-1042 QRNASDSVPVHDARS
+1042 QRDASDSVPAHDARS
-1057 TDAESS
+1057 TDAES
-1063 GAQATD
+1063 TD
-1069 LQSTMGQSSQSAESG
+1069 LQSTMGQAPQSAESG
-1084 SANDGSTHRTDEVG
+1084 SAIDGSTRHADEVDD
-1098 EEPMEYVQ
+1098 EPMEYVQ

-1118 QQSGPTDGEMDSTS
+1118 QQSGPTGGETDSTS

-1172 APGAGQ
+1172 APGAGR
-1178 AGVAPGSNDASNRTG
+1178 ADVAPGSDGASNRTG
-1193 NQPSSQPAGGGAK
+1193 NQPSNQTAGGGAK

-1214 IAERHGMDAGAYSAP
+1214 IAERHGMDTGAYSAP

-1234 NPTPTP
+1234 NPAPAP
-1240 TSASEAP
+1240 ASASEAP
-1247 GSGPVEDEYDPET
+1247 GSGQVEDEYDPET

>member
-383 RRIGMSASGAGGTVP
+383 RRIGMSASGSGGTVP
-398 GATEPASAGA
+398 AQSGPEATGAGSTGA
-408 GSMGAGTTGAGQ
+408 GSMGAQ
-420 SGGAASTGGPGAGQG
+420 VPGAGQG
-435 GGQPGGAG
+435 VGAGQSVGAGQGAG
-443 QHGGG
+443 QHGGA
-448 HVSDGTGAQGSGQ
+448 GAHGSAQ

-478 APAGGQSPAP
+478 AQTGGQTSSGGQSPAP

-525 AGQPPGARQQPDGR
+525 AGQQPGARQQPDGR
-539 SGGAQQGEP
+539 SGGATQGEP
-548 SPHETSTRDSL
+548 SPYETSSRDSL

-569 GPSRHDSSQREARPA
+569 GPSRHDSPQREARPA
-584 PEPGGSQPQEY
+584 PEPDRSQQQAT
-595 SGPDRDPRPEAA
+595 SGPERDSRPAAGPRPES
-607 PRQETGSGH
+607 GSGP
-616 EASSRPEQASSQRSD
+616 EASSRPDQASSQRSD
-631 QRGGD
+631 QRAGRNAGPQT
-636 LADGS
+636 S
-641 RADDSHAA
+641 TADD
-649 DGRGHADGRAR
+649 
-660 GAADVRTGALNQTRY
+660 
-675 EESSSGQGAQRGN
+675 E
-688 GNGSPESSDRDASTS
+688 PTS
-703 VDESTPA
+703 A
-710 AAQASS
+710 AAPASS
-716 AVPSSDGMGAGGVSG
+716 ASQSSEGT
-731 VGGGDSGT
+731 GT
-739 GGVGAGGIGGEI
+739 GGASSAGGDGAGAGGIGGEI

-822 DARIDI
+822 EARIDI

-843 SGGSAPTGGQG
+843 SGGSAPSSGQG
-854 SPASQQNRG
+854 SPVAQQNRG

-921 ADDSALTASTPDET
+921 ADDSALTEPASEESEVET
-935 DKGASPGADGEA
+935 DKDAAQSADGAA
-947 TGTDGVASNIPDAAP
+947 TGADGVASSIPDAAS
-962 NVEDASAREDMQTAA
+962 NVEDTSAREREDMQTAA
-977 GSEPVFG
+977 GTEPVFA
-984 GDSDDAGQGI
+984 GDSDDVGPGV
-994 DGSGD
+994 DDSGA
-999 THRNSDS
+999 THRSSDS

-1034 TASEPPAS
+1034 TAPEPPAS
-1042 QRNASDSVPVHDARS
+1042 QRDASDSVPAHDARS
-1057 TDAESS
+1057 TDAESAGGQS
-1063 GAQATD
+1063 TD
-1069 LQSTMGQSSQSAESG
+1069 AQSTMGQPSQSAESG
-1084 SANDGSTHRTDEVG
+1084 SANDGSTHHADEIG
-1098 EEPMEYVQ
+1098 DEPMEYVQ

-1118 QQSGPTDGEMDSTS
+1118 QQSGPTGGETDSTS

-1162 DADFTGQGGA
+1162 DADFTGQGAA

-1178 AGVAPGSNDASNRTG
+1178 ADVAPGSNGASNRTG

-1214 IAERHGMDAGAYSAP
+1214 IAERHGMDTGAYSAP

-1234 NPTPTP
+1234 NPAPAP
-1240 TSASEAP
+1240 ASASEAP

>member
-226 IAGSGPGGVDYATAV
+226 IAGSGPGGVDYSTAV

-383 RRIGMSASGAGGTVP
+383 RRIGMSASGSGGTVP
-398 GATEPASAGA
+398 AQAGPEATGAGSTGA
-408 GSMGAGTTGAGQ
+408 GSMGAGQTGAGQ
-420 SGGAASTGGPGAGQG
+420 GSGAGQA
-435 GGQPGGAG
+435 GGQPGGG
-443 QHGGG
+443 QHGGAG
-448 HVSDGTGAQGSGQ
+448 QPAGAGSQGSAQSAQSGGQ
-461 SSPQSAQAG
+461 SSAA
-470 GPSSMGAQ
+470 AQ
-478 APAGGQSPAP
+478 APSGGQSSAP

-518 SGGPQAG
+518 PGGPQPG
-525 AGQPPGARQQPDGR
+525 AGQQSDARQRPDGR

-548 SPHETSTRDSL
+548 SSRETSSRDSL

-584 PEPGGSQPQEY
+584 PEPDRSQQQAT
-595 SGPDRDPRPEAA
+595 SGPERDSRPAADPRPE
-607 PRQETGSGH
+607 TGSGP
-616 EASSRPEQASSQRSD
+616 AQSSSQRSD

-636 LADGS
+636 RADGS
-641 RADDSHAA
+641 RN
-649 DGRGHADGRAR
+649 HADGRAHSAAGDR
-660 GAADVRTGALNQTRY
+660 NGAPNQTRT
-675 EESSSGQGAQRGN
+675 EESPLAQAAQRGN
-688 GNGSPESSDRDASTS
+688 GNGSSDSRDRSTGPQTS
-703 VDESTPA
+703 TAADEPTSA
-710 AAQASS
+710 AAPASS
-716 AVPSSDGMGAGGVSG
+716 ASQSSE
-731 VGGGDSGT
+731 GT
-739 GGVGAGGIGGEI
+739 GTGSTDGAGAGGIGGEI

-822 DARIDI
+822 EARIDI
-828 GDVGRIGGNSGGPVS
+828 GDVGRIGGNSGGPVA
-843 SGGSAPTGGQG
+843 SGGSAPSSGQG

-896 ETGDAPQGPWSSDD
+896 ETGDVPQGPWSSDD
-910 EEGETAPRPEP
+910 EEGETGPRPEP
-921 ADDSALTASTPDET
+921 ADDSALTAPTPDET
-935 DKGASPGADGEA
+935 EVETDRDVAQGVDGEA
-947 TGTDGVASNIPDAAP
+947 TGVDGVASSVPDAAS
-962 NVEDASAREDMQTAA
+962 NVEDASAREAVQAAA
-977 GSEPVFG
+977 GTEPVVA
-984 GDSDDAGQGI
+984 GDSDDAGPGV
-994 DGSGD
+994 DGSGAA
-999 THRNSDS
+999 HRNADS
-1006 AASNDDDLVVPDLS
+1006 AASSDDGLVVPDLS

-1034 TASEPPAS
+1034 TTSEPPAS
-1042 QRNASDSVPVHDARS
+1042 QRDASDSVPARDAQS
-1057 TDAESS
+1057 TDAES
-1063 GAQATD
+1063 A
-1069 LQSTMGQSSQSAESG
+1069 MGQPPQSADPG
-1084 SANDGSTHRTDEVG
+1084 SASDASTHRADEVG
-1098 EEPMEYVQ
+1098 DEPMEYVQ

-1118 QQSGPTDGEMDSTS
+1118 QQSDPMGGETDSTS

-1178 AGVAPGSNDASNRTG
+1178 ADAAPGSDGASNRTG

-1214 IAERHGMDAGAYSAP
+1214 IAERHGMDTGAYSAP

-1234 NPTPTP
+1234 NPAPAP
-1240 TSASEAP
+1240 ASASEAP

>member
-18 IGQEHVTEP
+18 IGQEHVTDP

-73 GECPSCLDLANG
+73 GECPSCQDLANG

-189 EELCRREDVQ
+189 EELCGREDVQ
-199 VDKGVLPLVVRAG
+199 VAKGVLPLVVRAG

-226 IAGSGPGGVDYATAV
+226 IAGSGPDGVDYQRAI

-257 AFSAGDGAGVY
+257 AFSAGDGGGVY
-268 RAIERVIESGQDPRR
+268 RAVERVIESGQDPRR

-294 LIVIHAA
+294 LIVINAA
-301 PEAAHA
+301 PESAHA

-317 ERLTLQARG
+317 ERLTLQASG
-326 FGQAE
+326 FGQGE

-337 ILNQGLTEMS
+337 LLNHGLTEMS

-359 AARILLPA
+359 CARILLPG

-383 RRIGMSASGAGGTVP
+383 RRIGMSASG
-398 GATEPASAGA
+398 
-408 GSMGAGTTGAGQ
+408 TGANIPP
-420 SGGAASTGGPGAGQG
+420 AP
-435 GGQPGGAG
+435 
-443 QHGGG
+443 
-448 HVSDGTGAQGSGQ
+448 QGSAQTSQPAEAPQPSQ
-461 SSPQSAQAG
+461 SSPQSAQSGQQAQPGQSAAAGAQPSGPTQSSASARSLRGAAG
-470 GPSSMGAQ
+470 GAVH
-478 APAGGQSPAP
+478 

-494 TAIAAAAESM
+494 ADLALAAESM
-504 LNDTPAAEPRGAAQ
+504 LNEPAPSEPAPRESAPSQTAQPESAQPESAQSESAQREPARQEPAQRESARQESAAVGSAPVAGSDASVAAPNINRDDSFQANSSTESGGAADNLGAGRA
-518 SGGPQAG
+518 SAGGTAADDGSASAGGAASDHGAASDYAPAGESATSDAG
-525 AGQPPGARQQPDGR
+525 AGAGA
-539 SGGAQQGEP
+539 
-548 SPHETSTRDSL
+548 
-559 PRESR
+559 
-564 PDSEP
+564 
-569 GPSRHDSSQREARPA
+569 
-584 PEPGGSQPQEY
+584 
-595 SGPDRDPRPEAA
+595 
-607 PRQETGSGH
+607 
-616 EASSRPEQASSQRSD
+616 
-631 QRGGD
+631 
-636 LADGS
+636 
-641 RADDSHAA
+641 
-649 DGRGHADGRAR
+649 
-660 GAADVRTGALNQTRY
+660 
-675 EESSSGQGAQRGN
+675 
-688 GNGSPESSDRDASTS
+688 
-703 VDESTPA
+703 
-710 AAQASS
+710 
-716 AVPSSDGMGAGGVSG
+716 
-731 VGGGDSGT
+731 
-739 GGVGAGGIGGEI
+739 IGGEI
-751 EAIRRAWPNILAA
+751 EAIRRAWPSILAA

-797 GSVQGFQ
+797 GSVHGFQ

-822 DARIDI
+822 QARIDI
-828 GDVGRIGGNSGGPVS
+828 GDVGRIA
-843 SGGSAPTGGQG
+843 GGSAQSGSGQG
-854 SPASQQNRG
+854 GSGQDTSGQGGFGRDSGGKGASAPVLNGSTGNHGPAVNQ
-863 PGSDFRRPSPE
+863 RRPSPQ

-883 EVDKPQVDREKFW
+883 EVDKPQVDHEKFW
-896 ETGDAPQGPWSSDD
+896 ETNDSPRGPWSSDD
-910 EEGETAPRPEP
+910 EEGDPSAESNDPSPVTQSQKNEDHSSTANSDSQVGAAESIEQSTNAASDAASDTNAGSASDVDTGIEAEATEPVVESSESELPSSGSTPADVETIDSAATDSGPADSASADPASEAESGEAEKIARSSDGRDGNDRQTSSNDSGNLHAA
-921 ADDSALTASTPDET
+921 ADDSAVRADSPTGETRPTA
-935 DKGASPGADGEA
+935 
-947 TGTDGVASNIPDAAP
+947 
-962 NVEDASAREDMQTAA
+962 
-977 GSEPVFG
+977 
-984 GDSDDAGQGI
+984 DSDI
-994 DGSGD
+994 
-999 THRNSDS
+999 
-1006 AASNDDDLVVPDLS
+1006 VVPDLS
-1020 DEDFFGPSTGSGHA
+1020 DDDFFGDPTEQDTSADPGNQPEV
-1034 TASEPPAS
+1034 EPA
-1042 QRNASDSVPVHDARS
+1042 ADA
-1057 TDAESS
+1057 
-1063 GAQATD
+1063 
-1069 LQSTMGQSSQSAESG
+1069 
-1084 SANDGSTHRTDEVG
+1084 
-1098 EEPMEYVQ
+1098 PMEYAQ

-1112 VWHDAP
+1112 TWHDGP
-1118 QQSGPTDGEMDSTS
+1118 QAGASAGSVSSSTDAVGDSTS
-1132 AGSGAVDVGAVV
+1132 AGSGAVEVGALV

-1150 DDLDYLGAYADP
+1150 DDLDFLGAYADP
-1162 DADFTGQGGA
+1162 DVDFA
-1172 APGAGQ
+1172 
-1178 AGVAPGSNDASNRTG
+1178 
-1193 NQPSSQPAGGGAK
+1193 AGGEDSAQSPAPAPVQTSGFQREQGSGSAK

-1214 IAERHGMDAGAYSAP
+1214 IAQRHGVE
-1229 SAPPR
+1229 
-1234 NPTPTP
+1234 
-1240 TSASEAP
+1240 ASESSPAQPP
-1247 GSGPVEDEYDPET
+1247 GSGYPANGNGAYAEPGGFGGNGPANDNGQPQNFGADEDEYDPET
-1260 DLDIT
+1260 DLDVS
-1265 DAPQVGVAV
+1265 DAPQIGVAV
-1274 IAKVLGGEIIDERD
+1274 IARVLGGEIIDERD

>member
-383 RRIGMSASGAGGTVP
+383 RRIGMSASGSGGTVP
-398 GATEPASAGA
+398 AQSGPEATGAGSTGA
-408 GSMGAGTTGAGQ
+408 GSMGAQ
-420 SGGAASTGGPGAGQG
+420 VPGAGQG
-435 GGQPGGAG
+435 VGAGQSVGAGQGAG
-443 QHGGG
+443 QHGGA
-448 HVSDGTGAQGSGQ
+448 GAHGSAQ

-478 APAGGQSPAP
+478 AQTGGQTSSGGQSPAP

-525 AGQPPGARQQPDGR
+525 AGQQPGARQQPDGR
-539 SGGAQQGEP
+539 SGGATQGEP
-548 SPHETSTRDSL
+548 SPYETSSRDSL

-569 GPSRHDSSQREARPA
+569 GPSRHDSPQREARPA
-584 PEPGGSQPQEY
+584 PEPDRSQQQAT
-595 SGPDRDPRPEAA
+595 SGPERDSRPAAGPRPES
-607 PRQETGSGH
+607 GSGP
-616 EASSRPEQASSQRSD
+616 EASSRPDQASSQRSD
-631 QRGGD
+631 QRAGRNAGPQT
-636 LADGS
+636 S
-641 RADDSHAA
+641 TADD
-649 DGRGHADGRAR
+649 
-660 GAADVRTGALNQTRY
+660 
-675 EESSSGQGAQRGN
+675 E
-688 GNGSPESSDRDASTS
+688 PTS
-703 VDESTPA
+703 A
-710 AAQASS
+710 AAPASS
-716 AVPSSDGMGAGGVSG
+716 ASQSSEGT
-731 VGGGDSGT
+731 GT
-739 GGVGAGGIGGEI
+739 GGASSAGGDGAGAGGIGGEI

-822 DARIDI
+822 EARIDI
-828 GDVGRIGGNSGGPVS
+828 GDVGRIGGNSGGPVA
-843 SGGSAPTGGQG
+843 SGGSAPSGGQG
-854 SPASQQNRG
+854 SPVSQQNRG

-921 ADDSALTASTPDET
+921 ADDSALTASAPDEIEVET
-935 DKGASPGADGEA
+935 DRDVAQGVDGEA
-947 TGTDGVASNIPDAAP
+947 TGVDGVASSVPDAAS
-962 NVEDASAREDMQTAA
+962 NVEDASARERQDMQTAA
-977 GSEPVFG
+977 GSEPVFA
-984 GDSDDAGQGI
+984 GDSDDAGQGV

-999 THRNSDS
+999 THRNADS
-1006 AASNDDDLVVPDLS
+1006 AASSDDDLVVPDLS

-1034 TASEPPAS
+1034 TVSEPPAS
-1042 QRNASDSVPVHDARS
+1042 QRDASDSVPAHDARS
-1057 TDAESS
+1057 TDAES
-1063 GAQATD
+1063 TD
-1069 LQSTMGQSSQSAESG
+1069 AQSTMGQAPQSAESG
-1084 SANDGSTHRTDEVG
+1084 SVNDGSTHRTDEVG
-1098 EEPMEYVQ
+1098 DEPMEYVQ

-1118 QQSGPTDGEMDSTS
+1118 QQSGPTGGETDSTS

-1178 AGVAPGSNDASNRTG
+1178 ADAAPGSDGASNRTG
-1193 NQPSSQPAGGGAK
+1193 NQPSNQPAGGGAK

-1214 IAERHGMDAGAYSAP
+1214 IAERHGMDTGAYSAP

-1234 NPTPTP
+1234 NPAPAP
-1240 TSASEAP
+1240 ASASEAP

>member
-27 LKAAIERGR
+27 LKAAIDRGR

-73 GECPSCLDLANG
+73 GECPSCRDLANG

-226 IAGSGPGGVDYATAV
+226 IAGSGPNGVDYATAV

-257 AFSAGDGAGVY
+257 AYSAGDGAGVY

-383 RRIGMSASGAGGTVP
+383 RRIGMSASGSGGNVPPQAGGE
-398 GATEPASAGA
+398 G
-408 GSMGAGTTGAGQ
+408 
-420 SGGAASTGGPGAGQG
+420 
-435 GGQPGGAG
+435 PGGAQG
-443 QHGGG
+443 VPQIAAAQGGAPQEAAG
-448 HVSDGTGAQGSGQ
+448 PRGNGPQGVGPQSGSTSAESASVGAGAQTGRAGAPGQ
-461 SSPQSAQAG
+461 SPGA
-470 GPSSMGAQ
+470 PSSA
-478 APAGGQSPAP
+478 PAP

-494 TAIAAAAESM
+494 TAAAAAAESL
-504 LNDTPAAEPRGAAQ
+504 LNDTPAPASTSSAPASASPANGADRKPAPMQNRPAQTERDHTAQTARAPQDGQRRGASAFGQ
-518 SGGPQAG
+518 SSGQPGQAAPSQQRPQAG
-525 AGQPPGARQQPDGR
+525 QERSGGQPPQSHDRRSQSGQAAHSEQNDQPSQSGLGAMHDGPPQSGNQASSSTEQQEQRPAHQPGSAREQFVPNDRSPREPAAQPERSNREQAPTDQPTQPARDSAGESSGAQSPAGSGSSSPSGGYPSSPAGGAAPNDGSAHR
-539 SGGAQQGEP
+539 GSGGA
-548 SPHETSTRDSL
+548 
-559 PRESR
+559 
-564 PDSEP
+564 DSE
-569 GPSRHDSSQREARPA
+569 A
-584 PEPGGSQPQEY
+584 PES
-595 SGPDRDPRPEAA
+595 
-607 PRQETGSGH
+607 
-616 EASSRPEQASSQRSD
+616 
-631 QRGGD
+631 
-636 LADGS
+636 
-641 RADDSHAA
+641 
-649 DGRGHADGRAR
+649 
-660 GAADVRTGALNQTRY
+660 
-675 EESSSGQGAQRGN
+675 
-688 GNGSPESSDRDASTS
+688 
-703 VDESTPA
+703 PA
-710 AAQASS
+710 AASQ
-716 AVPSSDGMGAGGVSG
+716 SG
-731 VGGGDSGT
+731 PA
-739 GGVGAGGIGGEI
+739 GAGGIGGEI
-751 EAIRRAWPNILAA
+751 EAIRRAWPSILAA

-804 QRDHAAKLAM
+804 QRDHAAKLAT

-828 GDVGRIGGNSGGPVS
+828 GDVGRIGGNWGGAP
-843 SGGSAPTGGQG
+843 GGGTG
-854 SPASQQNRG
+854 SPAPQQNQNRG
-863 PGSDFRRPSPE
+863 PGTEFRRPSPE

-896 ETGDAPQGPWSSDD
+896 ETGDAPQGPWSADD
-910 EEGETAPRPEP
+910 EEGETGPRPEST
-921 ADDSALTASTPDET
+921 DDSARDEPSEVRAGQGGAGAESSNAAAAPAETASSDLRVDSSGAGDVNAAEAET
-935 DKGASPGADGEA
+935 DPVSSAQPASRPEQGASPFG
-947 TGTDGVASNIPDAAP
+947 GTDAP
-962 NVEDASAREDMQTAA
+962 SH
-977 GSEPVFG
+977 SEEPSVSQPSSPV
-984 GDSDDAGQGI
+984 DDI
-994 DGSGD
+994 
-999 THRNSDS
+999 
-1006 AASNDDDLVVPDLS
+1006 VVPDLS
-1020 DEDFFGPSTGSGHA
+1020 DEDFFGPTGGGA
-1034 TASEPPAS
+1034 NPAS
-1042 QRNASDSVPVHDARS
+1042 SVPSPAQEPTPAFDSTARGG
-1057 TDAESS
+1057 ESES
-1063 GAQATD
+1063 YG
-1069 LQSTMGQSSQSAESG
+1069 GQSSRDFS
-1084 SANDGSTHRTDEVG
+1084 DD
-1098 EEPMEYVQ
+1098 EPMEYVQ

-1118 QQSGPTDGEMDSTS
+1118 QQSAPAGDDADSTS

-1150 DDLDYLGAYADP
+1150 DEGDYLGAYGDS
-1162 DADFTGQGGA
+1162 DIDSGGA
-1172 APGAGQ
+1172 GIANGAQGNAHPQGSGSGSPTAPA
-1178 AGVAPGSNDASNRTG
+1178 ARAN
-1193 NQPSSQPAGGGAK
+1193 GAK

-1214 IAERHGMDAGAYSAP
+1214 IAERHGMDTGGYSAG
-1229 SAPPR
+1229 SSGTGSGGFDAPA
-1234 NPTPTP
+1234 P
-1240 TSASEAP
+1240 TSAAAP
-1247 GSGPVEDEYDPET
+1247 VDAQPTGSGRDEDEYDPET

>member
-189 EELCRREDVQ
+189 EELCRCEDVQ

-383 RRIGMSASGAGGTVP
+383 RRIGMSASGSGGTVP
-398 GATEPASAGA
+398 AQSGPEATGAGSTGA
-408 GSMGAGTTGAGQ
+408 GSMGAQ
-420 SGGAASTGGPGAGQG
+420 VPGAGQG
-435 GGQPGGAG
+435 VGAGQSVGAGQGAG
-443 QHGGG
+443 QHGGA
-448 HVSDGTGAQGSGQ
+448 GAHGSAQ

-478 APAGGQSPAP
+478 AQTGGQTSSGGQSPAP

-525 AGQPPGARQQPDGR
+525 AGQQPGARQQPDGR
-539 SGGAQQGEP
+539 SGGATQGEP
-548 SPHETSTRDSL
+548 SPYETSSRDSL

-569 GPSRHDSSQREARPA
+569 GPSRHDSPQREARPA
-584 PEPGGSQPQEY
+584 PEPDRSQQQAT
-595 SGPDRDPRPEAA
+595 SGPERDSRPAAGPRPES
-607 PRQETGSGH
+607 GSGP
-616 EASSRPEQASSQRSD
+616 EASSRPDQASSQRSD
-631 QRGGD
+631 QRAGRNAGPQT
-636 LADGS
+636 S
-641 RADDSHAA
+641 TADD
-649 DGRGHADGRAR
+649 
-660 GAADVRTGALNQTRY
+660 
-675 EESSSGQGAQRGN
+675 E
-688 GNGSPESSDRDASTS
+688 PTS
-703 VDESTPA
+703 A
-710 AAQASS
+710 AAPASS
-716 AVPSSDGMGAGGVSG
+716 ASQSSEGT
-731 VGGGDSGT
+731 GT
-739 GGVGAGGIGGEI
+739 GGASSAGGDGAGAGGIGGEI
-751 EAIRRAWPNILAA
+751 KAIRRAWPNILAA

-822 DARIDI
+822 EARIDI
-828 GDVGRIGGNSGGPVS
+828 GDVGRIGGNSGGPVA
-843 SGGSAPTGGQG
+843 SGGSAPSGGQG
-854 SPASQQNRG
+854 SPVSQQNRG

-921 ADDSALTASTPDET
+921 ADDSALTASAPDEIEVET
-935 DKGASPGADGEA
+935 DRDVAQGVDGEA
-947 TGTDGVASNIPDAAP
+947 TGVDGVASSVPDAAS
-962 NVEDASAREDMQTAA
+962 NVEDASARERQDMQTAA
-977 GSEPVFG
+977 GSEPVFA
-984 GDSDDAGQGI
+984 GDSDDAGQGV

-999 THRNSDS
+999 THRNADS
-1006 AASNDDDLVVPDLS
+1006 AASSDDDLVVPDLS

-1034 TASEPPAS
+1034 TVSEPPAS
-1042 QRNASDSVPVHDARS
+1042 QRDASDSVPAHDARS
-1057 TDAESS
+1057 TDAES
-1063 GAQATD
+1063 TD
-1069 LQSTMGQSSQSAESG
+1069 AQSTMGQAPQSAESG
-1084 SANDGSTHRTDEVG
+1084 SVNDGSTHRTDEVG
-1098 EEPMEYVQ
+1098 DEPMEYVQ

-1118 QQSGPTDGEMDSTS
+1118 QQSGPTGGETDSTS

-1178 AGVAPGSNDASNRTG
+1178 ADAAPGSDGASNRTG
-1193 NQPSSQPAGGGAK
+1193 NQPSNQPAGGGAK

-1214 IAERHGMDAGAYSAP
+1214 IAERHGMDTGAYSAP

-1234 NPTPTP
+1234 NPAPAP
-1240 TSASEAP
+1240 ASASEAP